1 MTLAQIRKLTE
12 TLNTIL
18 MQTFSFNDIKITMNY
33 AARAKHAKNWVVDT
47 HYHPWFEFNYVSK
60 GSLYTTINGTE
71 FLVTAGSS
79 YIIPPGIPHSHRHN
93 GTGDDGICIRFS
105 LNGANENRIISV
117 LSLPYTAPFISGIEK
132 IHLSGG
138 TYCIQAG
145 FALWLMRLFDLRDT
159 VPAHTNPVQNTFAM
173 QVTMYLKE
181 YYKDKIKVSDI
192 ANALNTSY
200 RTLARKFAEETGMS
214 VSEKLTEI
222 RIDKAKQLLIS
233 TKMSIRDI
241 AAETGYESE
250 FYFSKKFKQKE
261 HIPPATYRILHRIYA

>member
-12 TLNTIL
+12 TLNTVL
-18 MQTFSFNDIKITMNY
+18 MQTFSFNDVKITVNY

-93 GTGDDGICIRFS
+93 STGDDGICIRFS
-105 LNGANENRIISV
+105 LNGANENPIINV

-132 IHLSGG
+132 IHLSGSA
-138 TYCIQAG
+138 YCVQAG
-145 FALWLMRLFDLRDT
+145 FALWLMRLFDLWNT
-159 VPAHTNPVQNTFAM
+159 VPPQTNPVQNTFAM

-200 RTLARKFAEETGMS
+200 RTLARKFIDETGMS

-222 RIDKAKQLLIS
+222 RLDKAKQLLIS
-233 TKMSIRDI
+233 TKMSVCDI
-241 AAETGYESE
+241 AAETGYENE
-250 FYFSKKFKQKE
+250 FYFSRIFKQKE
-261 HIPPATYRILHRIYA
+261 NISPTTYRNLHRIHT